1 MVDYVADDDASGGV
15 SFEEF
20 TDFSRGHLLLIYP
33 GFWAQVGRLNRHC
46 SLLSSI
52 DTSVSFA
59 CRTSSEMDCLDGS
72 TGPKGQIRGVSCT
85 AGLFVPESV
94 QHIERRS

>member
-33 GFWAQVGRLNRHC
+33 GFWAQVGRLNTIDTVRC
-46 SLLSSI
+46 SVRLTPPSLLPAEQAQRWI
-52 DTSVSFA
+52 VWTEVLVQKD
-59 CRTSSEMDCLDGS
+59 RSE
-72 TGPKGQIRGVSCT
+72 
-85 AGLFVPESV
+85 E
-94 QHIERRS
+94 